1 MDNSIAAASTQ
12 MSQAQL
18 QNQVQAAVLS
28 KAMETE
34 EAQGEAMAE
43 MIRASEAPQRSMM
56 SDPAK
61 GQKVNILA

>member
-1 MDNSIAAASTQ
+1 